1 MLTTKESAA
10 SPSSSRATADS
21 EDEAA
26 SDGGG
31 EMEAAPDGERAGDEV
46 GERPSPTTVESAEDL
61 RAEYGVR
68 LGFTQPIKGN
78 IARDS
83 VKIHTCPMPPPLMTT
98 LRWRGEGERG
108 PTPPKRSP
116 T

>member
-10 SPSSSRATADS
+10 SPSSSRAVAADS

-68 LGFTQPIKGN
+68 LGFTHPTYNQEYCKRQRQNTYLPDAAADDDATL
-78 IARDS
+78 AR
-83 VKIHTCPMPPPLMTT
+83 
-98 LRWRGEGERG
+98 
-108 PTPPKRSP
+108 
-116 T
+116 